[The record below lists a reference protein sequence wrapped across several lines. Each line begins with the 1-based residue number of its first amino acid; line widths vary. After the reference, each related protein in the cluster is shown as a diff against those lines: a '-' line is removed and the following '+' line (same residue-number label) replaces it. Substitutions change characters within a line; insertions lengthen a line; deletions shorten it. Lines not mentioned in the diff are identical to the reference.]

1 MIMLTSVHDYI
12 HIYIL
17 FADHVPTG
25 NRDAD
30 IENRFHVLQ
39 IPAANQPHTVF
50 EIENQGIYLNFSANI
65 LHFIIFHYT
74 Q

>member
-1 MIMLTSVHDYI
+1 MYI
-12 HIYIL
+12 F

-30 IENRFHVLQ
+30 IESRLHVLQ

-65 LHFIIFHYT
+65 LHCITFIILNRL